1 MLLIFLYSPAT
12 ARCLIHADALLTNTF
27 TKGIKLFKKNSL
39 LLKFIFIYFFI
50 LAALGLH
57 CSTLA

>member
-1 MLLIFLYSPAT
+1 MLFIFLYSPAT

-27 TKGIKLFKKNSL
+27 TKGIKLFKKNPL
-39 LLKFIFIYFFI
+39 LLKFIFIFI